1 VNRNRRRA
9 WVGPSLIGGCLAA
22 GVLLTAGPLDA
33 QAPAFEGAVTMREL
47 YVVSAALSAA
57 FVANPDSLTHL
68 SLADLETLA
77 AGAGAQVERAELT
90 YYVSG
95 SRLRSAPAGDST
107 ASPEYLIADF
117 AEGLYRVV
125 DPAQG
130 LIVEWRDRTAPD
142 GDASGGDPSTLDP
155 DIAGL
160 GRSREINGFAADGW
174 MLRYGT
180 AIVEVS
186 WLTAELDDLA
196 TTFAQLAVLSEEL
209 GSGGE
214 SRRSIQRLLDRGFPV
229 RTVTADAGS
238 GTLSAAEI
246 TAIER
251 RALPAD
257 TFEAPAGYLTVTVE
271 R

>member
-1 VNRNRRRA
+1 
-9 WVGPSLIGGCLAA
+9 
-22 GVLLTAGPLDA
+22 
-33 QAPAFEGAVTMREL
+33 
-47 YVVSAALSAA
+47 
-57 FVANPDSLTHL
+57 
-68 SLADLETLA
+68 
-77 AGAGAQVERAELT
+77 
-90 YYVSG
+90 
-95 SRLRSAPAGDST
+95 
-107 ASPEYLIADF
+107 
-117 AEGLYRVV
+117 
-125 DPAQG
+125 
-130 LIVEWRDRTAPD
+130 
-142 GDASGGDPSTLDP
+142 
-155 DIAGL
+155 
-160 GRSREINGFAADGW
+160 